1 MAAFEYIALDERG
14 RKKKGILEA
23 DSSRQVR
30 QMIRDMGLFPTF
42 VEATVASS
50 QTEMAGSRRF
60 LWKRKLPVVELAMFT
75 RQLATL
81 TNAGLPVEQALA
93 AVAEQTHRKRARSV
107 FMAVRSRVLEG
118 RTLTSSM
125 SEYPAIFDELYRSS
139 VAAGEQSGHLDS
151 VLLNLADFL
160 ERRLNSRRNLESAL
174 YYPIVLLS
182 VAILIVIGLM
192 SYVVPKIVDVFAES
206 GSELP
211 RLTIFLIATSEFLR
225 EWYVLLLLGIILIVI
240 ALRYLLTIP
249 SIRLSWHRLKL
260 NLPFVGWFTRGSNA
274 TRYAHTLS
282 ILGKSGVPLVDGMYI
297 AKDVVTNQWIQQR
310 LLTAFENVQEGT
322 SLHAALD
329 ATDQFPPI
337 FVHMI
342 ASGELSGALDD
353 MLDKCAT
360 YQQQDLEKAVDTAV
374 QLFRP
379 LVLVIMAGLVL
390 LIMLAILLPIL
401 NMNQMVI

>member
-174 YYPIVLLS
+174 YYPIVLHQCRASCCPCLN
-182 VAILIVIGLM
+182 
-192 SYVVPKIVDVFAES
+192 VFSSAEN
-206 GSELP
+206 
-211 RLTIFLIATSEFLR
+211 RR
-225 EWYVLLLLGIILIVI
+225 C
-240 ALRYLLTIP
+240 
-249 SIRLSWHRLKL
+249 IR
-260 NLPFVGWFTRGSNA
+260 
-274 TRYAHTLS
+274 
-282 ILGKSGVPLVDGMYI
+282 
-297 AKDVVTNQWIQQR
+297 
-310 LLTAFENVQEGT
+310 
-322 SLHAALD
+322 
-329 ATDQFPPI
+329 
-337 FVHMI
+337 
-342 ASGELSGALDD
+342 
-353 MLDKCAT
+353 
-360 YQQQDLEKAVDTAV
+360 
-374 QLFRP
+374 
-379 LVLVIMAGLVL
+379 
-390 LIMLAILLPIL
+390 
-401 NMNQMVI
+401 

>member
-1 MAAFEYIALDERG
+1 MAAFEYVALDERG

-30 QMIRDMGLFPTF
+30 QIIRDMGLFPTF
-42 VEATVASS
+42 VEESGASARS
-50 QTEMAGSRRF
+50 ESSSPRRL
-60 LWKRKLPVVELAMFT
+60 LWQRKLPIIELAMFT

-93 AVAEQTHRKRARSV
+93 AVADQTHRKRARSI

-118 RTLTSSM
+118 QTLTASM
-125 SEYPAIFDELYRSS
+125 GEHPAIFDDLYRSS

-151 VLLNLADFL
+151 VLSNLADFL
-160 ERRLNSRRNLESAL
+160 ERRFDSRRNLESAL
-174 YYPIVLLS
+174 YYPIVLLV
-182 VAILIVIGLM
+182 VAVLIVIGLM
-192 SYVVPKIVDVFAES
+192 SYVVPKIVDVFADS
-206 GSELP
+206 GTDLP
-211 RLTIFLIATSEFLR
+211 TLTTVLIATSEFLR
-225 EWYVLLLLGIILIVI
+225 QWYLALLLAVVVVIVG
-240 ALRYLLTIP
+240 LRYLLTIA
-249 SIRLSWHRLKL
+249 SIRLYWHRTKL
-260 NLPFVGWFTRGSNA
+260 NLPFVGWFTRGTNA

-282 ILGKSGVPLVDGMYI
+282 ILGKSGVPLVDGMHI
-297 AKDVVTNQWIQQR
+297 AKDVVTNQWIKQR
-310 LLTAFENVQEGT
+310 LILAFESVQEGS
-322 SLHAALD
+322 SLKAALE
-329 ATDQFPPI
+329 ATGQFPPI

-342 ASGELSGALDD
+342 ASGELSGALDE

-360 YQQQDLEKAVDTAV
+360 YQQQDLEKAVDTSV